1 MLNLDDYR
9 KKAPPNTKPVC
20 LTLEGGMS
28 IEILLFA
35 SNICEAF
42 SLNDILTI
50 ILSKNKGQYIKYL
63 RCFLAC

>member
-1 MLNLDDYR
+1 MLNLDDCR

-35 SNICEAF
+35 SNHLWSFFIKWHF
-42 SLNDILTI
+42 N
-50 ILSKNKGQYIKYL
+50 NYIV
-63 RCFLAC
+63 